1 LPTEAAAVSFSK
13 LATNLGPY
21 AKVSWVRRRVWWYSV
36 GFSANACERTIME
49 ISVIELVL
57 RHAAQR
63 GVLDADDVNA
73 AVDRMW
79 GARATFLEAT
89 KIPQTRPQQKESKM
103 AEALE
108 EFNEVSM
115 DVVSL
120 LTSAASSG

>member
-1 LPTEAAAVSFSK
+1 MRFT
-13 LATNLGPY
+13 
-21 AKVSWVRRRVWWYSV
+21 
-36 GFSANACERTIME
+36 ANACERTIME

-63 GVLDADDVNA
+63 GVLDADDVNV

-89 KIPQTRPQQKESKM
+89 KIPQTRPQDKESKM

-120 LTSAASSG
+120 LNSAASSG

>member
-1 LPTEAAAVSFSK
+1 M
-13 LATNLGPY
+13 
-21 AKVSWVRRRVWWYSV
+21 
-36 GFSANACERTIME
+36 ANTCGRMSME

-57 RHAAQR
+57 RHAVQR

-73 AVDRMW
+73 VMDRMW

-89 KIPQTRPQQKESKM
+89 KIPQTRPQDKENKM

-115 DVVSL
+115 DVISL
-120 LTSAASSG
+120 LNSAANTG

>member
-1 LPTEAAAVSFSK
+1 MAGTYGRMS
-13 LATNLGPY
+13 
-21 AKVSWVRRRVWWYSV
+21 
-36 GFSANACERTIME
+36 ME

-57 RHAAQR
+57 RHAVQR

-73 AVDRMW
+73 VMDRMW

-89 KIPQTRPQQKESKM
+89 KIPQTRPQDKENKM

-115 DVVSL
+115 DVISL
-120 LTSAASSG
+120 LNSAANTG

>member
-1 LPTEAAAVSFSK
+1 MAEGMVVL
-13 LATNLGPY
+13 
-21 AKVSWVRRRVWWYSV
+21 
-36 GFSANACERTIME
+36 SANARERTIME

-57 RHAAQR
+57 RHAVQR
-63 GVLDADDVNA
+63 GVLDADHVNA

-89 KIPQTRPQQKESKM
+89 KIPQTRPQDKESKM

-108 EFNEVSM
+108 EFNEASM

-120 LTSAASSG
+120 LNSAASSG

>member
-1 LPTEAAAVSFSK
+1 MRFT
-13 LATNLGPY
+13 
-21 AKVSWVRRRVWWYSV
+21 
-36 GFSANACERTIME
+36 ANVCERTIME

-57 RHAAQR
+57 RHAVQR

-79 GARATFLEAT
+79 GARAAFLEAT

-103 AEALE
+103 AESLE
-108 EFNEVSM
+108 EFNEVSA

-120 LTSAASSG
+120 LRTAANSA

>member
-1 LPTEAAAVSFSK
+1 MAEGMVVL
-13 LATNLGPY
+13 
-21 AKVSWVRRRVWWYSV
+21 
-36 GFSANACERTIME
+36 SANARERTIME

-57 RHAAQR
+57 RHAVQR

-89 KIPQTRPQQKESKM
+89 KIPQTRPKHKESKM

-108 EFNEVSM
+108 EFNEASM

-120 LTSAASSG
+120 LNSAASSG

>member
-1 LPTEAAAVSFSK
+1 MVV
-13 LATNLGPY
+13 LG
-21 AKVSWVRRRVWWYSV
+21 
-36 GFSANACERTIME
+36 ANARERTIME

-57 RHAAQR
+57 RHAVQR

-73 AVDRMW
+73 AVDRLW

-89 KIPQTRPQQKESKM
+89 KIPQTRPQHKESKM

-120 LTSAASSG
+120 LNSAASSE

>member
-1 LPTEAAAVSFSK
+1 MVVL
-13 LATNLGPY
+13 
-21 AKVSWVRRRVWWYSV
+21 
-36 GFSANACERTIME
+36 SANARERTIME

-57 RHAAQR
+57 RHAVQR

-89 KIPQTRPQQKESKM
+89 KIPQTRPQDKESKM

-108 EFNEVSM
+108 EFNEVSK
-115 DVVSL
+115 DVISL
-120 LTSAASSG
+120 LNSAANSG